1 MKKTGAQI
9 FIECLKEQGVDVMF
23 GFPGGKVIFL
33 YDELYRN
40 QDSIRHILTT
50 HEQGAAHAADG
61 YARSTGKVGVCLAT
75 SGPGATNL
83 VTGIATA
90 YMDSVPIV
98 AFTGQV
104 AKSELGK
111 DSFQEVDITGITIP
125 ITKHNYIVK
134 NINQFAD
141 TIREAFA
148 IAKEGRPGPVL
159 VDICVDVTKAETDY
173 KWVDVTREDYL
184 KKHAGIRHEQVS
196 DRLLK
201 LAAEEINQAKKP
213 FLISGGGVI
222 LAGCE
227 RLVKSLSRKARIPVA
242 TTLMGLGSFPSE
254 DNLYTGLVGMHGHK
268 ASNLAVSE
276 CDLLI
281 AVGTR
286 FNDRVTSNLQA
297 FASQAKI
304 IHIDIDSAEIN
315 KNLKADHPLCGHME
329 QILNGI
335 LEHVK
340 EKRDSYWAEE
350 VMAWKGRFP
359 ITYQEN
365 SRLVK
370 PQNVIRSF
378 HRQTRGEAIVVTEVG
393 QNQLWAAQWF
403 KYSYPRQFISSG
415 GLGTMGYGL
424 GAAIGAKVGNPNK
437 IVVNFAGDGSFR
449 MNCNELSTAVR
460 NQIPV
465 IIAVLNNG
473 SLGMVRQWQTLFLD
487 SRHSQTDITD
497 DLDFASLAKVYGAE
511 GIRVDNPADVDSA
524 IQMALQVADRPVVID
539 FRIDKDEMV
548 YPIVP
553 PGAAIHDLI
562 TE

>member
-1 MKKTGAQI
+1 MKLNGSQI
-9 FIECLKEQGVDVMF
+9 FVECLKEQGVDVVF

-40 QDSIRHILTT
+40 RDSIRHILTS

-61 YARSTGKVGVCLAT
+61 YARSTGKVGVCIAT

-104 AKSELGK
+104 AKHELGK

-125 ITKHNYIVK
+125 ITKHNYIIKEVK
-134 NINQFAD
+134 DLAIS
-141 TIREAFA
+141 IREAFA

-159 VDICVDVTKAETDY
+159 VDICVDVTKAEWEY
-173 KWVDVTREDYL
+173 EKVDVAKEDFL
-184 KKHAGIRHEQVS
+184 KQHAGIRHEKVCES
-196 DRLLK
+196 MLEE
-201 LAAEEINQAKKP
+201 AAAAINEAKRP
-213 FLISGGGVI
+213 FLISGGGVTI
-222 LAGCE
+222 SGCSE
-227 RLVKSLSRKARIPVA
+227 LVKKLSRKARIPVA
-242 TTLMGLGSFPSE
+242 TTLMGLGSFPSG
-254 DNLYTGLVGMHGHK
+254 DNLYTGLIGMHGHK
-268 ASNLAVSE
+268 ASNLAVSN

-281 AVGTR
+281 AVGAR
-286 FNDRVTSNLQA
+286 FSDRVTSNLKA
-297 FASQAKI
+297 FAPEAKI

-315 KNLKADHPLCGHME
+315 KNVKVTYPLCGYME
-329 QILNGI
+329 QILEG
-335 LEHVK
+335 LVEMVQ
-340 EKRDSYWAEE
+340 EKTEGSWLEE
-350 VMAWKGRFP
+350 VMAWKGKYP
-359 ITYQEN
+359 ITYTED
-365 SRLVK
+365 SKTIK

-378 HRQTRGEAIVVTEVG
+378 HKQTQGKAIVVTEVG

-424 GAAIGAKVGNPNK
+424 GAAIGAKIGNPDK
-437 IVVNFAGDGSFR
+437 VVVDFAGDGSFR
-449 MNCNELSTAVR
+449 MNFNEIATAVR
-460 NQIPV
+460 CKIPV
-465 IIAVLNNG
+465 IVAILNNG
-473 SLGMVRQWQTLFLD
+473 VLGMVRQWQTLFLENRY
-487 SRHSQTDITD
+487 SETDISD
-497 DLDFASLAKVYGAE
+497 DLDFVALAKAMGAE
-511 GIRVDNPADVDSA
+511 GIRVDNPEDVDKA
-524 IQMALQVADRPVVID
+524 IEKALLVTDRPVVMD

-553 PGAAIHDLI
+553 PGASIDDLI